1 MIQTS
6 VDVSHNL
13 VIFKNKASGTI
24 TTIDAAYRLVK
35 RQFETFGPVKLL
47 VDWTEYQGMEDSP
60 HAARRILE
68 GTEFID
74 RLAIVVDPAW
84 KQEADFWLRL
94 LDGKPAKRFDSADRD
109 AAIAWL
115 IGN

>member
-6 VDVSHNL
+6 VDAEHNL
-13 VIFKNKASGTI
+13 VIFKNKASGTRSS
-24 TTIDAAYRLVK
+24 IDAAYRLVK

-47 VDWTEYQGMEDSP
+47 VDWTEYQGVEDSP
-60 HAARRILE
+60 RAAKRILE

-74 RLAIVVDPAW
+74 RLAIIVDAEW
-84 KQEADFWLRL
+84 TQEADFWVRL
-94 LDGKPAKRFDSADRD
+94 VDGRPAKRCDAADKD

>member
-6 VDVSHNL
+6 VDASHNL
-13 VIFKNKASGTI
+13 VTFKNKASGTKPI
-24 TTIDAAYRLVK
+24 IDAAFRLVK

-47 VDWTEYQGMEDSP
+47 VDWTEYQGMEDSAR
-60 HAARRILE
+60 AAKRVLE
-68 GTEFID
+68 ATEYID
-74 RLAIVVDPAW
+74 RLAFVVDPQW
-84 KQEADFWLRL
+84 QQEADFWMRL
-94 LDGKPAKRFDSADRD
+94 FEGRPVKRFDSAERD